1 MLNKEDIKIKHI
13 IGTYRDE
20 PTYPSI
26 DDFHYLILNWFW
38 NEGGKSFVHE
48 YRGVTLADGPVFPDH
63 ILKEKL
69 NGDEE
74 AYQGLLA
81 SLIEKKI
88 IKEHKK
94 TKFTIYYEIIK

>member
-1 MLNKEDIKIKHI
+1 MI
-13 IGTYRDE
+13 
-20 PTYPSI
+20 
-26 DDFHYLILNWFW
+26 
-38 NEGGKSFVHE
+38 
-48 YRGVTLADGPVFPDH
+48 